1 MNNATFNNLCCTLH
15 VYITLSLGTAT
26 LSTGGPQGFGVAR
39 RKFLVGHFCAFLGN
53 PQMCESTNSEP
64 TNTGGQMQG
73 LYRHPVRFE
82 IVQGQE
88 QHYSK
93 MLYLSGML
101 SNIEMHYPP
110 IFRIHTPLWC
120 YWELIQSCILQVWLI
135 IVIVDM
141 LWLILFTHQSQN

>member
-1 MNNATFNNLCCTLH
+1 MLHSACIHHPFLRNSHTVHRRTARVWSGTEKIPCRPLLC
-15 VYITLSLGTAT
+15 I
-26 LSTGGPQGFGVAR
+26 FG
-39 RKFLVGHFCAFLGN
+39 KS
-53 PQMCESTNSEP
+53 MNSEP
-64 TNTGGQMQG
+64 TNTGGQMQA

>member
-1 MNNATFNNLCCTLH
+1 MLHSACIHHPFLRNSHTVHRRTARVWSGTEKIPLRPLLC
-15 VYITLSLGTAT
+15 I
-26 LSTGGPQGFGVAR
+26 
-39 RKFLVGHFCAFLGN
+39 LGN

-64 TNTGGQMQG
+64 TNTGGQMQA

-120 YWELIQSCILQVWLI
+120 NWELIQSCILQVWLI